1 MNVDLKDWL
10 NSINHSKKNL
20 IDEDPDV
27 EKKYPAYI
35 INRCMSGHLDAIMYA
50 NEMNLY
56 HNLNSKLQYDFLLN
70 ILRSK
75 KRFSPWVKKEE
86 LKNLAVEGWG
96 EFEGNSPHRPWIDKV
111 KIKHPESG
119 LIGTRIPDVGNP
131 WLDAGIVPFSTFPSH
146 LFFHHPQSKHTSG

>member
-10 NSINHSKKNL
+10 NSINYSKKNL
-20 IDEDPDV
+20 IDEDPDI

-56 HNLNSKLQYDFLLN
+56 HNLSSKLQYDFLLN

-86 LKNLAVEGWG
+86 LKNL
-96 EFEGNSPHRPWIDKV
+96 DYV
-111 KIKHPESG
+111 KRYYGYSDEKAKQVLPLLSKEQLTFIQEKLERGG
-119 LIGTRIPDVGNP
+119 L
-131 WLDAGIVPFSTFPSH
+131 
-146 LFFHHPQSKHTSG
+146 K

>member
-10 NSINHSKKNL
+10 NRINHSKKNL

-86 LKNLAVEGWG
+86 LKNL
-96 EFEGNSPHRPWIDKV
+96 DYV
-111 KIKHPESG
+111 KRYYGYSNEKAKQVLPLLSKEQLTFIQEKLERGG
-119 LIGTRIPDVGNP
+119 L
-131 WLDAGIVPFSTFPSH
+131 
-146 LFFHHPQSKHTSG
+146 K

>member
-1 MNVDLKDWL
+1 MELKDWL
-10 NSINHSKKNL
+10 NSINYSKKNL

-56 HNLNSKLQYDFLLN
+56 HNLSSKLQYDFLLN

-86 LKNLAVEGWG
+86 LKNL
-96 EFEGNSPHRPWIDKV
+96 DYV
-111 KIKHPESG
+111 KRYYGYSDEKAKQVLPLLSKEQLTSIQEKLERGG
-119 LIGTRIPDVGNP
+119 L
-131 WLDAGIVPFSTFPSH
+131 
-146 LFFHHPQSKHTSG
+146 K

>member
-1 MNVDLKDWL
+1 MSVDLKDWL
-10 NSINHSKKNL
+10 NSINYSKKNL

-27 EKKYPAYI
+27 EKKYPSYI

-56 HNLNSKLQYDFLLN
+56 HNLSSKLQYDFLLN

-86 LKNLAVEGWG
+86 LKNL
-96 EFEGNSPHRPWIDKV
+96 DYV
-111 KIKHPESG
+111 KRYYGYSDEKAKQVLPLLSKEQLTFIQEKLERGG
-119 LIGTRIPDVGNP
+119 L
-131 WLDAGIVPFSTFPSH
+131 
-146 LFFHHPQSKHTSG
+146 K

>member
-1 MNVDLKDWL
+1 MELKDWL
-10 NSINHSKKNL
+10 NSINYSKKNL
-20 IDEDPDV
+20 IDEDPDI

-56 HNLNSKLQYDFLLN
+56 HNLSSKLQYDFLLN

-86 LKNLAVEGWG
+86 LKNL
-96 EFEGNSPHRPWIDKV
+96 DYV
-111 KIKHPESG
+111 KRYYGYSDEKAKQVLPLLSKKELTFIQEKLERGG
-119 LIGTRIPDVGNP
+119 L
-131 WLDAGIVPFSTFPSH
+131 
-146 LFFHHPQSKHTSG
+146 K

>member
-1 MNVDLKDWL
+1 MTELKDWL
-10 NSINHSKKNL
+10 NSINYSKKNL

-56 HNLNSKLQYDFLLN
+56 HNLSSKLQYDFLLN

-86 LKNLAVEGWG
+86 LKNL
-96 EFEGNSPHRPWIDKV
+96 DYV
-111 KIKHPESG
+111 KRYYGYSDEKAKQVLPLLSKEQLTFIQEKLERGG
-119 LIGTRIPDVGNP
+119 L
-131 WLDAGIVPFSTFPSH
+131 
-146 LFFHHPQSKHTSG
+146 K

>member
-1 MNVDLKDWL
+1 MELKDWL
-10 NSINHSKKNL
+10 NSINYSKKNL
-20 IDEDPDV
+20 IDEDPDL

-56 HNLNSKLQYDFLLN
+56 HNLSYKLQYDFLLN

-86 LKNLAVEGWG
+86 LKNL
-96 EFEGNSPHRPWIDKV
+96 DYV
-111 KIKHPESG
+111 KRYYGYSDEKAKQVLPLLSKEQLTFIQEKLERGG
-119 LIGTRIPDVGNP
+119 L
-131 WLDAGIVPFSTFPSH
+131 
-146 LFFHHPQSKHTSG
+146 K